1 MTRRIKPTILIAIA
15 AAVLLFATVYA
26 LPDSVK
32 AVELLVITNTPTPTP
47 DTPTPTNTPT
57 DPTVEPPT
65 DTPTPTATSTPTS
78 VSTTPD
84 TPTPTDPAKPPA
96 PKETEVVLLPAT
108 GEYPIDPQLG
118 IQLFIAFAF
127 FAVIGIVLFRAV
139 RGSKPQE

>member
-65 DTPTPTATSTPTS
+65 DTPTPSATSTPTS

-96 PKETEVVLLPAT
+96 PKEPKETEVVLLPAT
-108 GEYPIDPQLG
+108 GEFLRRHWNSSFPGGQG
-118 IQLFIAFAF
+118 IENTRVIALLRRC
-127 FAVIGIVLFRAV
+127 GT
-139 RGSKPQE
+139 